1 MCAAAG
7 TGYNNS
13 TSVLRPWRVLKRRRR
28 LARAA
33 KTLTRP
39 NEQKPR
45 WATRRGELLLE
56 GTITVKCAAVKG
68 SLDRLIGINSNGN
81 VYPCS
86 TAPLSSAIPL
96 SSPALRSAL
105 SLSAQR
111 VWSCSLIRTPSVGSP
126 SSFTLPPC
134 SFSSL
139 HSSGALGSSHLLP
152 GHMALRRLSPIERHR
167 GAERSASS
175 QTC

>member
-1 MCAAAG
+1 MRRRRHGIQQLDQRFAAVAG
-7 TGYNNS
+7 
-13 TSVLRPWRVLKRRRR
+13 LKRRRR

-111 VWSCSLIRTPSVGSP
+111 SRVVLVDQN
-126 SSFTLPPC
+126 
-134 SFSSL
+134 
-139 HSSGALGSSHLLP
+139 A
-152 GHMALRRLSPIERHR
+152 
-167 GAERSASS
+167 
-175 QTC
+175 